1 MALRC
6 ECRINGQDLA
16 VCIDRHLVIDDA
28 LQDGLTSQRVQQGIY
43 RGWKGFTQAD
53 GRSAMVDAPL
63 WVGSTATTRRS
74 SSWTSPGFH

>member
-1 MALRC
+1 LRC
-6 ECRINGQDLA
+6 KWRINCHDLA

-28 LQDGLTSQRVQQGIY
+28 LQDGLTSQRVQQGIN

-63 WVGSTATTRRS
+63 RVSSTATTRGS
-74 SSWTSPGFH
+74 SSRTSPGFN